1 MSFSL
6 NLYKSILFFFFF
18 KHGDVNSRNLFFPC
32 LAKYEAHQ
40 KSFSRV
46 RNYWAV
52 KSKSLNSF
60 LRQKRKLLPGEVK
73 GFGSGRGLLMTN
85 SES

>member
-6 NLYKSILFFFFF
+6 NLYKSILFFFF

-40 KSFSRV
+40 KSFSGV
-46 RNYWAV
+46 WNYWVV

-60 LRQKRKLLPGEVK
+60 LRQKRKLLSGEVK
-73 GFGSGRGLLMTN
+73 GFGSGRGY
-85 SES
+85 S